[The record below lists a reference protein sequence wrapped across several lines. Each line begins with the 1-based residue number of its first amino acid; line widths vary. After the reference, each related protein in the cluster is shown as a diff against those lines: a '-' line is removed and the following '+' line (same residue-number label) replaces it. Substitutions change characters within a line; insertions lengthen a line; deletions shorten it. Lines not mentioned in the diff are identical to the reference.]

1 MTDQILIQ
9 FKNSL
14 VSFLDELI
22 ELFPQE
28 PELII
33 LRIFTKDQIPIE
45 DIMNKFIYAINK
57 NDKEYKK
64 YISDR
69 NEIFFLESDV
79 FETISKIK
87 SLNFKKLWRSENLDN
102 DDKETVWRW
111 IDSFVVLSDRYS
123 KIKFLNV

>member
-57 NDKEYKK
+57 K
-64 YISDR
+64 YILKFKFG
-69 NEIFFLESDV
+69 IFNGL
-79 FETISKIK
+79 T
-87 SLNFKKLWRSENLDN
+87 
-102 DDKETVWRW
+102 
-111 IDSFVVLSDRYS
+111 
-123 KIKFLNV
+123 